1 MKGVGVRAALM
12 ALGVALLVAG
22 PMSSHAEARDVPS
35 EKQTRLGLLVTA
47 TEAAALLAATPPG
60 RALFIDIRT
69 RGEVEYVGHP
79 TGIDGHVPYAELSE
93 FGDWDDKAG
102 RYKVELNSRFGAGVA
117 RLAER
122 KSIGKGD
129 VVVLICRSGDRSAR
143 AANLLADLGYTRV
156 FSVFDGFEGD
166 LSKEGRRTVNGWRN
180 AGLPWT
186 YRLTREQA
194 YRPAP

>member
-1 MKGVGVRAALM
+1 MTGVGVRAALM
-12 ALGVALLVAG
+12 ALVFVSVVAG
-22 PMSSHAEARDVPS
+22 LTVSFAQARDVPR

-47 TEAAALLAATPPG
+47 TEADALLAATPRE

-79 TGIDGHVPYAELSE
+79 VGIDGHVPYAELSE
-93 FGDWDDKAG
+93 FGEWDDRTG

-122 KSIGKGD
+122 KRIGKSD

-156 FSVFDGFEGD
+156 YSVLDGFEGD
-166 LSKEGRRTVNGWRN
+166 LSKEGRRTINGWRN

-186 YRLTREQA
+186 YRLTGEQA

>member
-1 MKGVGVRAALM
+1 
-12 ALGVALLVAG
+12 
-22 PMSSHAEARDVPS
+22 
-35 EKQTRLGLLVTA
+35 
-47 TEAAALLAATPPG
+47 
-60 RALFIDIRT
+60 
-69 RGEVEYVGHP
+69 
-79 TGIDGHVPYAELSE
+79 
-93 FGDWDDKAG
+93 
-102 RYKVELNSRFGAGVA
+102 VA

-194 YRPAP
+194 YRPTP

>member
-1 MKGVGVRAALM
+1 MTGVGVRAALM
-12 ALGVALLVAG
+12 ALVVVSVVAG
-22 PMSSHAEARDVPS
+22 LTVSFAQARDVPR

-47 TEAAALLAATPPG
+47 TEADALLAATPRE

-79 TGIDGHVPYAELSE
+79 VGIDGHVPYAELSE
-93 FGDWDDKAG
+93 FGEWDDKAG

-122 KSIGKGD
+122 KRIGKSD

-156 FSVFDGFEGD
+156 YSVLDGFEGD
-166 LSKEGRRTVNGWRN
+166 LSKEGRRTINGWRN

-186 YRLTREQA
+186 YRLTGEQA